1 VNVFLEAFILD
12 EEKIAVLL
20 PCYNEELTIGKVI
33 DDFQRVL
40 PSATIYV
47 YDNNSKDR
55 TVEIALEHGAIVRS
69 EPRQGKGNV
78 VRSMFRDIDSDYYI
92 MADGDDTY
100 PAEYAPQLLR
110 PVMTGEANFVIG
122 DRLSNGT
129 YSEQNKRNF
138 HDLGNQWVRNLIN
151 WVYNGHVQ
159 DIMTGYRAFDQF
171 FVKSMPVLSPGFE
184 IETEMTMHALEH
196 RFLIKEIQI
205 DYRDRPE
212 GSESKLNTFSDGLK
226 VLRTIFRLVKHGKPF
241 FFFGMVALFFLL
253 LSLVF
258 GIPVI
263 SEYIKFHYIYRVP
276 SAVLATGL
284 VLMAMMFFMCGLI
297 LDTFIHKQNQSY
309 QLDLL
314 RLKQT
319 LSKSKKVEKN

>member
-1 VNVFLEAFILD
+1 MTRER
-12 EEKIAVLL
+12 IAVLL

-33 DDFQRVL
+33 DDFKSVL
-40 PSATIYV
+40 PYATIYV

-55 TVEIALEHGAIVRS
+55 TVDVALEHGAVVRK

-78 VRSMFRDIDSDYYI
+78 VRSMFRDIDADYYI

-100 PAEYAPQLLR
+100 PAEFAPELLEPLR
-110 PVMTGEANFVIG
+110 RGEANFVIG

-129 YSEQNKRNF
+129 YSQENKRSF
-138 HDLGNQWVRNLIN
+138 HGLGNQMVKNLIN
-151 WVYNGHVQ
+151 WIYDGKIQ

-184 IETEMTMHALEH
+184 IETEMTIHALEH

-212 GSESKLNTFSDGLK
+212 GSESKLNTFSDGFK

-241 FFFGMVALFFLL
+241 FFFGMVALLFLL
-253 LSLVF
+253 IGLGF
-258 GIPVI
+258 GIPVL
-263 SEYIKFHYIYRVP
+263 SEFIRFHYIYRVP
-276 SAVLATGL
+276 SAILATGL
-284 VLMAMMFFMCGLI
+284 VLLAMMFFMCGLI
-297 LDTFIHKQNQSY
+297 LDTFIHKQSQTY
-309 QLDLL
+309 QLELI
-314 RLKQT
+314 RLKQSISDERS
-319 LSKSKKVEKN
+319 LVKS